1 MNLKI
6 KAPSLRMVNLFEGL
20 FSYSFRHWKV
30 VLMMCV
36 VIQMIGCKPIFEEKI
51 EDKLLASVYDK
62 KLYSSSVDWMIPEGI
77 TEEEKLI
84 ITKSYVNRWVGEM
97 LMLHEAENN
106 IPKDWNI
113 DKLVEDYKSSLIRH
127 NYEQALI
134 DKLLDSTVT
143 DKELQS
149 FYEKNSLQYELEKP
163 IVRCYLIKISNDV
176 KLPKDFMNWW
186 KDSRTNKTSYRQL
199 SNFCAK
205 QAEAYFLQDSIWYS
219 IDDLAFALPKDALTE
234 DNIRSKKEFIQR
246 DEQYDY
252 YYKNFEVINKKEIA
266 PLSYIQGQAK
276 RYILKQK
283 KQALLERTRKEMY
296 ETGKRANQVRIFI
309 ND

>member
-1 MNLKI
+1 MNWRT
-6 KAPSLRMVNLFEGL
+6 KAPEMVNLFKIV
-20 FSYSFRHWKV
+20 FFRSSRYWKAML
-30 VLMMCV
+30 VLCTA
-36 VIQMIGCKPIFEEKI
+36 IQMIGCKPIFEEKA

-62 KLYSSSVDWMIPEGI
+62 KLYSSTIGWMIPEGA

-84 ITKSYVNRWVGEM
+84 ITKSYINRWVGDM
-97 LMLHEAENN
+97 LMLHEAEKN

-143 DKELQS
+143 DRELQA
-149 FYEKNSLQYELEKP
+149 FYEKNSRQYELEKP
-163 IVRCYLIKISNDV
+163 IFRCYLIKIKNDV
-176 KLPKDFMNWW
+176 KLPKDFLNWW
-186 KDSRTNKTSYRQL
+186 KEAKTNKASYRQL
-199 SNFCAK
+199 SNFCA
-205 QAEAYFLQDSIWYS
+205 QHAEAYFLQDSAWHN
-219 IDDLAFALPKDALTE
+219 IDDLVFALPKDALTE
-234 DNIRSKKEFIQR
+234 DNIRSKREFIQR

-283 KQALLERTRKEMY
+283 KQVLLERTRKEMY
-296 ETGKRANQVRIFI
+296 ETGKRNNKVRILI